1 MVPLKA
7 ELKYLFHIEKKKT
20 EIKAL
25 GRSRFFEPRQFIK
38 VKKKSRKIILLC
50 GDTSRFFSEVS
61 RTEP

>member
-7 ELKYLFHIEKKKT
+7 ELNYLFHIEKKKT

-38 VKKKSRKIILLC
+38 VKKKNEGK
-50 GDTSRFFSEVS
+50 
-61 RTEP
+61 

>member
-25 GRSRFFEPRQFIK
+25 GRSRFYEPRQFIK
-38 VKKKSRKIILLC
+38 VKK
-50 GDTSRFFSEVS
+50 
-61 RTEP
+61 